1 MSFRHVIHS
10 CLLDNHYSTYK
21 PAGYL
26 RYAQY
31 RNNRKPNYL
40 VLLLPNTLF
49 LIVWLSNLSILSVP
63 DEGYSR
69 NAPCA
74 LYIISTLLLKVF
86 GSNKTKEEVRINN

>member
-1 MSFRHVIHS
+1 LYFIIFLIINSDFFFGFVAAK
-10 CLLDNHYSTYK
+10 DF
-21 PAGYL
+21 
-26 RYAQY
+26 
-31 RNNRKPNYL
+31 
-40 VLLLPNTLF
+40 F

-74 LYIISTLLLKVF
+74 LYIISTLSLKVF